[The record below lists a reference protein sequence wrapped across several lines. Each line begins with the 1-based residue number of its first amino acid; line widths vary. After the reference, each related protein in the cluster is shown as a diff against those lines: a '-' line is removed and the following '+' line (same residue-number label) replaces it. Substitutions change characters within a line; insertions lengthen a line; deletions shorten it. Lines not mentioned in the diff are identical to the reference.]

1 MRTVYQSCRVCTC
14 RWLTCVAATLALPQ
28 AADMKGDELDESSH
42 WQILG
47 LTSRRRVFFKYEKR
61 IRELSAPDKVF
72 DYFASVSQGV
82 SR

>member
-1 MRTVYQSCRVCTC
+1 MCTC
-14 RWLTCVAATLALPQ
+14 RWLLYIAAALAVPQ
-28 AADMKGDELDESSH
+28 AAHMKGDEADESSR

-47 LTSRRRVFFKYEKR
+47 LKSRRRVFFKYEKR

-72 DYFASVSQGV
+72 DYFASVLQGG